1 MGVLEPPKP
10 GNWELPNG
18 GRWGNPSVWSAT
30 HSNSSYRRNVRSYNQ
45 STAVDCCDKQES
57 QHCCTSLLTISDS
70 KWSLGCSWR
79 RTDPPLPWCL
89 NHHPGKAPALS
100 PGSNRFSCLD
110 ESHLKWVLAIMEET
124 DFSLSVHIFPLPKSN
139 ASAEEHRFSRGMK
152 FLHSLFSSH
161 TPCFTLSLN
170 AAAARS
176 SFRGPAK
183 PSLQESPAFG
193 LVLYPNGQKMLDLP
207 GKAHWLGTAFPS
219 GGQWLWNLLSEL
231 SLFAGSLFNSAACF
245 RATEWFGIEHSLK
258 EQQTEVWG
266 LLYQQLSACSLQTL
280 QGRLCF
286 FGVKWHPSKSTP
298 AKVRWPGMPGL
309 SLKCLFLIKGSGVI
323 CLDRPDCTTA

>member
-1 MGVLEPPKP
+1 MLEPPKP
-10 GNWELPNG
+10 GNWELPDG
-18 GRWGNPSVWSAT
+18 VRWGNPSVWSAT
-30 HSNSSYRRNVRSYNQ
+30 HSNWSYRRNVRSYNQ

-57 QHCCTSLLTISDS
+57 QHCCTSLLTISNS

-79 RTDPPLPWCL
+79 RTDPPLPWGL

-110 ESHLKWVLAIMEET
+110 ESHLKWVLAITEKT

-139 ASAEEHRFSRGMK
+139 TSAEEHRFSRGRK
-152 FLHSLFSSH
+152 FLNLLFSSH

-170 AAAARS
+170 SAAARS

-207 GKAHWLGTAFPS
+207 GKAHWLGTAFPTR
-219 GGQWLWNLLSEL
+219 GQWLWNLLSEL

-245 RATEWFGIEHSLK
+245 RAMEWFGIEHGLK

-266 LLYQQLSACSLQTL
+266 LLYQQLSACSANTPGEALLFWCEMTPFKKHSCKGEVARNARTVPKMPFSY
-280 QGRLCF
+280 QG
-286 FGVKWHPSKSTP
+286 
-298 AKVRWPGMPGL
+298 
-309 SLKCLFLIKGSGVI
+309 
-323 CLDRPDCTTA
+323 